1 MLIGALAGILAAVF
15 FGVAAVV
22 QAHAIRSL
30 ESRTAGL
37 AAFVR
42 SALGSPLMLLVV
54 AAYLAGFVLHAVAIW
69 LLPLY
74 LAQATVALS
83 LPVTALAAVR
93 VGERVNVWQW
103 VAVGSVVAGLI
114 LLALGAGA
122 AGAVQVSPGF
132 ALGLWVGILLIAGL
146 VTLGGLTNGVAF
158 GVLSGLAYAG
168 SAIAV
173 RGVAWPLTTPT
184 VIAAASVGVYGLLGF
199 WLYSTGLDRAPVSS
213 VSAPLIVGQTAIPGV
228 VGLAFLGDGIRDGW
242 GAAIVVGVLLA
253 MGGADLVNRAHSAA
267 PPGPG
272 HATARSALG
281 DSTHD

>member
-1 MLIGALAGILAAVF
+1 MLIGSLAGILAAAF

-22 QAHAIRSL
+22 QAHAIRSF
-30 ESRTAGL
+30 ETRTAGL
-37 AAFVR
+37 RTFVR

-74 LAQATVALS
+74 LAQAAVALS
-83 LPVTALAAVR
+83 LPLTALAAIR
-93 VGERVNVWQW
+93 VGERANAWQW
-103 VAVGSVVAGLI
+103 AAVGSVVAGLI
-114 LLALGAGA
+114 LLSLGAGT
-122 AGAVQVSPGF
+122 AGSVRASAGF
-132 ALGLWVGILLIAGL
+132 ALGLWVGILLIT
-146 VTLGGLTNGVAF
+146 VTVSLGALSHGVAY

-173 RGVAWPLTTPT
+173 RGVAWPLTAPT
-184 VIAAASVGVYGLLGF
+184 LIAAASVGVYGLLGF

-242 GAAIVVGVLLA
+242 GSAIVVGLLLA
-253 MGGADLVNRAHSAA
+253 MAGADLVNRAHSD
-267 PPGPG
+267 PERESVTGPE
-272 HATARSALG
+272 S
-281 DSTHD
+281 